1 MKLRTI
7 VKIAI
12 TSSVV
17 LLCAGFALYSFFRIS
32 AAEGKKDF
40 DLYQLVP
47 VSSSAVFETSD
58 VLEFVAEVDQ
68 LTCSKNNQYL
78 HVSKLFASL
87 KQYLYTLLEDTPHGL
102 SRQMNQIL
110 ISFHEPDNDRNQVL
124 YCRLGEGDEEM
135 LAKFVQKYVSSL
147 YPPKTSYYKG
157 EEICIYPM
165 SDGDFLACYLTSD
178 FLALSYQKKLI
189 EGVIDA
195 YKTRKSL
202 ARDPSFARIHTQK
215 KGNPATVVY
224 TRLAEMIGWTEFEM
238 KLKDDFIY
246 FSGISQDVDSCFAFV
261 DVLRRQESV
270 KGFPG
275 GMLPS
280 TAFYFSKQG
289 VTDWHSMLSYDN
301 MHRYV
306 SGNVGEEV
314 QSWNKQLSNYLME
327 NAGHDLVTCL
337 FQREDSLLG
346 PGAVLSL
353 SMTDVTEAE
362 KVLRS
367 FSDPR
372 VTFFYTPGKAYP
384 VYKLPQ
390 NTLFTQLT
398 SFVEPTMQV
407 YATFYGQHL
416 LLAPDG
422 DSLVR
427 YIRQIEE
434 GNVLDGAVAYKAG
447 MDGLSDSYHFML
459 MVDFDH
465 VFQQAGNQVHLV
477 PQFFLHNADFFRNF
491 ILFAQFTCAD
501 GMVYPNLV
509 LKYKSE

>member
-17 LLCAGFALYSFFRIS
+17 LLCAGFALYSFFRLS

-47 VSSSAVFETSD
+47 ASSSAVFETDD
-58 VLEFVAEVDQ
+58 VLEFVADVDQ
-68 LTCSKNNQYL
+68 LTCSKNQKYL
-78 HVSKLFASL
+78 HVSKLFTSL

-110 ISFHEPDNDRNQVL
+110 ISFHEPDNDHNQVL

-135 LAKFVQKYVSSL
+135 LSKFIQKNVSSL
-147 YPPKTSYYKG
+147 YPPKEFYYKG
-157 EEICIYPM
+157 KQIRIYPM
-165 SDGDFLACYLTSD
+165 TDGDFLACYLTSD

-189 EGVIDA
+189 EEVIDT
-195 YKTRKSL
+195 YKSRKSL
-202 ARDPSFARIHTQK
+202 AYDSSFTKIQTK
-215 KGNPATVVY
+215 EKGNSATVIY
-224 TRLAEMIGWTEFEM
+224 TRLAEIVGWTKFDM

-246 FSGISQDVDSCFAFV
+246 FSGISQDADSSFAFINL
-261 DVLRRQESV
+261 LRQQGAV

-275 GMLPS
+275 GVLPS
-280 TAFYFSKQG
+280 TAFYFSKQS
-289 VTDWHSMLSYDN
+289 VTDWNALLDYNN
-301 MHRYV
+301 MHKYA
-306 SGNVGEEV
+306 SGHVVEM
-314 QSWNKQLSNYLME
+314 QSQDKQLSTYLME
-327 NAGHDLVTCL
+327 NAGRDLVACL

-346 PGAVLSL
+346 PAAVLSL
-353 SMTDVTEAE
+353 TMPDIAGAE
-362 KVLRS
+362 TMLRT
-367 FSDPR
+367 FADRR
-372 VTFFYTPGKAYP
+372 VAFLYTRDRAYP

-390 NTLFTQLT
+390 NTLFAQLT
-398 SFVEPTMQV
+398 SFTEPTMEV
-407 YATFYGQHL
+407 YATFYGGRL

-422 DSLVR
+422 DSLSR

-434 GNVLDGAVAYKAG
+434 GQVLDGAVAYKAG

-459 MVDFDH
+459 MADLDH
-465 VFQQAGNQVHLV
+465 VFQQAEKQMGLV
-477 PQFFLHNADFFRNF
+477 PDFFLHNAEFFRNF

-501 GMVYPNLV
+501 GLVYPNIV